1 MGFGGRKAA
10 AKPMVFPGG
19 SEEGVRVSG
28 SKQSFPHSIPHLR
41 VYRMS
46 RAVRRTGLGGE
57 ALSTGPVG
65 RSCGPAPSIPW
76 TAKPERGGTGA
87 APGGDG
93 ERAGGRGGPCG
104 HSAAPAWVLSP
115 LPAAL
120 RSSGVGDGR
129 ERRPNVLGEVGV
141 GGEWEGRKASGA
153 ERFPSAFIW

>member
-1 MGFGGRKAA
+1 MSHVTMGFGGRKAA

-93 ERAGGRGGPCG
+93 ERAGGRGGR
-104 HSAAPAWVLSP
+104 AATAQR
-115 LPAAL
+115 LPGFCPRCQRL
-120 RSSGVGDGR
+120 
-129 ERRPNVLGEVGV
+129 
-141 GGEWEGRKASGA
+141 SGA
-153 ERFPSAFIW
+153 PGSETDAKGGPTSSEKWG